1 MFIENER
8 SEQNCPSTANFNSKA
23 TFHREGESRPDTRA
37 KSEYGMVAYPMPKG
51 YRQRAADLKLV
62 IIPKRLSQLSDTQNS
77 VRDKVDGENQ
87 RSGSQIVQ
95 GSPERLVNRQS
106 NKSAILKIENIQN
119 QPPCSN
125 EELQNTVKLSGLLD
139 LNAFQPGKEPSAMIY
154 TKTSELDVN
163 QEQKTIAHVSETS
176 VPTPLNWMPT
186 NTDDIVS
193 NETKPKF
200 KVN

>member
-1 MFIENER
+1 M
-8 SEQNCPSTANFNSKA
+8 
-23 TFHREGESRPDTRA
+23 
-37 KSEYGMVAYPMPKG
+37 
-51 YRQRAADLKLV
+51 
-62 IIPKRLSQLSDTQNS
+62 
-77 VRDKVDGENQ
+77 
-87 RSGSQIVQ
+87 
-95 GSPERLVNRQS
+95 
-106 NKSAILKIENIQN
+106 
-119 QPPCSN
+119 
-125 EELQNTVKLSGLLD
+125 QNTVKLSGLLD

>member
-1 MFIENER
+1 
-8 SEQNCPSTANFNSKA
+8 
-23 TFHREGESRPDTRA
+23 
-37 KSEYGMVAYPMPKG
+37 
-51 YRQRAADLKLV
+51 
-62 IIPKRLSQLSDTQNS
+62 
-77 VRDKVDGENQ
+77 
-87 RSGSQIVQ
+87 
-95 GSPERLVNRQS
+95 
-106 NKSAILKIENIQN
+106 
-119 QPPCSN
+119 
-125 EELQNTVKLSGLLD
+125 
-139 LNAFQPGKEPSAMIY
+139 MIY